1 MKIRNAEPFDAPFLA
16 KCVMAGMHLFD
27 FEEETPDNGELYN
40 RLTECERRDDLLYTY
55 KNSRVAEVDGVVVG
69 SLLSYPGDIYKEL
82 RHRTFIDLWPDM
94 MALDAESEQE
104 TCPGEYYLDSLAVL
118 PSFRG
123 RGVGRALIQD
133 SIQRGIGLGYNKIT
147 LVVDS
152 GMPHLMGLYKS
163 LGFDIAGHCHAFGV
177 DFHKMEYRI
186 NEVHGIAY

>member
-40 RLTECERRDDLLYTY
+40 RLTEYERRDDLLYTY

-82 RHRTFIDLWPDM
+82 RHRTFIELWPDM

-104 TCPGEYYLDSLAVL
+104 TCPGEY
-118 PSFRG
+118 
-123 RGVGRALIQD
+123 
-133 SIQRGIGLGYNKIT
+133 
-147 LVVDS
+147 
-152 GMPHLMGLYKS
+152 
-163 LGFDIAGHCHAFGV
+163 
-177 DFHKMEYRI
+177 
-186 NEVHGIAY
+186 